1 MLQRSKGSRQTEMY
15 GIGQNFEATRQLMQ
29 LAMAYQA
36 MTVAAAEVIVRRTLQ
51 MATGSMTPPDA
62 VGMVLEKATVFAAA
76 AEKAAVV
83 AARGG
88 DPVRVATAALRPY
101 GVKTKANVRRLRR

>member
-1 MLQRSKGSRQTEMY
+1 MVGVQR
-15 GIGQNFEATRQLMQ
+15 NLDATRAIMK
-29 LAMAYQA
+29 LAVAYQA
-36 MTVAAAEVIVRRTLQ
+36 MTIAAGEVILRRSLQ
-51 MATGSMTPPDA
+51 MATGSMSPPDA
-62 VGMVLEKATVFAAA
+62 MGMVLEKATVFAAA

-101 GVKTKANVRRLRR
+101 GIKTKANVRKLRR